1 MIERILPHKNIESE
15 IKKSE
20 KSVII
25 MYPDSRTT
33 GGQYITPE
41 NIDGTL
47 EAIFLYTVN
56 KMLSKYSRQGYDI
69 KGIIYQDTFP
79 NNFSPI
85 YPISQFDQLI
95 PLPVSALEWKSNK
108 HKEYL
113 EAIYEILQIKEK
125 STVVVGGYHSSDCVQ
140 VMTSFLRDKKHA
152 AKPNLLLTN
161 ALGEVILEHEI
172 RKYIPKSLKK
182 DDKNLFPSYWKSL
195 YKEFE
200 LNIQKKNI

>member
-33 GGQYITPE
+33 RGQYITQE
-41 NIDGTL
+41 NIDGTF

-56 KMLSKYSRQGYDI
+56 KILSKYSKQGYDI

-95 PLPVSALEWKSNK
+95 PLPVSATEWKGNK

-113 EAIYEILQIKEK
+113 ESIYETLQIKEN
-125 STVVVGGYHSSDCVQ
+125 SPVIVGGYHSSDCVQ
-140 VMTSFLRDKKHA
+140 VMTSFFKK
-152 AKPNLLLTN
+152 
-161 ALGEVILEHEI
+161 
-172 RKYIPKSLKK
+172 
-182 DDKNLFPSYWKSL
+182 
-195 YKEFE
+195 
-200 LNIQKKNI
+200 